1 MGMLARL
8 RAWRDRRLGD
18 AQFRRWAAGFPL
30 TRPIARREARA
41 LFDLCAGFVYSQ
53 ILAACVEL
61 DLFTKLAAGP
71 GTARGLAPRLGLSEA
86 AALRLLLGAAALR
99 LAEQRGS
106 DSDGAPLFGL
116 GALGAALLDNPG
128 LVAMIRHHRLLYA
141 DLAEP
146 VALLRGERE
155 GGLARY
161 WRYRDGVAPS
171 APSAEAVV
179 DYSGLMAASL
189 ALVADDVLDSYPVA
203 RHRCLL
209 DIGGG
214 SGGFLIAAAAR
225 APQLQLRLF
234 DLPAVAALA
243 ESRLAAAGLLQRAA
257 VTGGDALHDPLPRGA
272 DLVSLV
278 RVIHDHDDAFALRI
292 LAKAREALA
301 PGGTLLLAEPMA
313 GVAGAEPMGDAYF
326 GFYLL
331 AMGQGRPRRPEEL
344 TQLLRSAGFRRIRAH
359 RTHQPLLTGLI
370 TAEVDHERVSN

>member
-1 MGMLARL
+1 M

-18 AQFRRWAAGFPL
+18 AQFRRWAAAFPL

-41 LFDLCAGFVYSQ
+41 LFDICAGFVYSQ

-61 DLFTKLAAGP
+61 DLFARLAAGP
-71 GTARGLAPRLGLSEA
+71 RTARALAPCLGLSEPA
-86 AALRLLLGAAALR
+86 AQRLLLGAAALR

-106 DSDGAPLFGL
+106 DADGAPLFGL
-116 GALGAALLDNPG
+116 GSLGAALLDNPG

-146 VALLRGERE
+146 VALLRGARE
-155 GGLARY
+155 TGLARY
-161 WRYRDGVAPS
+161 WRYRDGTEPS

-189 ALVADDVLDSYPVA
+189 ALIADDILDAYPVA
-203 RHRCLL
+203 RHQCLL

-214 SGGFLIAAAAR
+214 SGGFLLAAAAR
-225 APQLQLRLF
+225 APGLRLKLF

-243 ESRLAAAGLLQRAA
+243 ESRLVAAGLQRRAEVA
-257 VTGGDALHDPLPRGA
+257 GGDFLHDSLPRGA
-272 DLVSLV
+272 DLISLV
-278 RVIHDHDDAFALRI
+278 RVIHDHDDAFALRL
-292 LAKAREALA
+292 LAKARAALA

-313 GVAGAEPMGDAYF
+313 GVGGAVPMGDAYF

-331 AMGQGRPRRPEEL
+331 AMGQGRPRRPDEL
-344 TQLLRSAGFRRIRAH
+344 VQLLRSAGFRRIRAH
-359 RTHQPLLTGLI
+359 RTRQPLLSGLM
-370 TAEVDHERVSN
+370 TATASNEKVSN